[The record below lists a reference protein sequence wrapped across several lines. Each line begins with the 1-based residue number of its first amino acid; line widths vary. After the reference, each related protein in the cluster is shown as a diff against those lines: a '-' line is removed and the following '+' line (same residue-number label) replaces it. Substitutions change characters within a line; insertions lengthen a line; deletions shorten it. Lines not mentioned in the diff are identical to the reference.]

1 MIDLTHSGDRILRTI
16 RFALEAIARRR
27 RARPT
32 PIVPSRNVAGRAL
45 VTTIAIMTFLASLTV
60 GAVTLV
66 SETAAQWQN
75 DISREITVQII
86 PRDGLDMDAALS
98 AVETVARETP
108 GVTGASRL
116 DDAATSRLLEP
127 WLGEGLQLSELPVPR
142 LVVIAIDT
150 REPPDFEALGARLAQ
165 AVPQAELDDHRAW
178 VSRLVA
184 MANAMIITGI
194 GVLVLV
200 LLATALTVVFATRG
214 AMAGNRQIVE
224 VLHFVGARSEFIAA
238 EFQRHFFRLALIGA
252 LFGGFGAFV
261 LFWLMGLWTA
271 SNQAR
276 PEADQISALFGSF
289 SIGWTGYVG
298 TVALVALVAG
308 LTALT
313 SRMTV
318 LRQLASIDM
327 LSPVEN

>member
-200 LLATALTVVFATRG
+200 LLATALTVVFGLQLLRVWSPGVAWAYREQPEISTID
-214 AMAGNRQIVE
+214 AGVFAIVTFL
-224 VLHFVGARSEFIAA
+224 V
-238 EFQRHFFRLALIGA
+238 
-252 LFGGFGAFV
+252 AFV
-261 LFWLMGLWTA
+261 APLLPRFLGPRRALW
-271 SNQAR
+271 
-276 PEADQISALFGSF
+276 
-289 SIGWTGYVG
+289 
-298 TVALVALVAG
+298 
-308 LTALT
+308 
-313 SRMTV
+313 
-318 LRQLASIDM
+318 
-327 LSPVEN
+327 

>member
-98 AVETVARETP
+98 AV
-108 GVTGASRL
+108 
-116 DDAATSRLLEP
+116 DAATSRLLEP